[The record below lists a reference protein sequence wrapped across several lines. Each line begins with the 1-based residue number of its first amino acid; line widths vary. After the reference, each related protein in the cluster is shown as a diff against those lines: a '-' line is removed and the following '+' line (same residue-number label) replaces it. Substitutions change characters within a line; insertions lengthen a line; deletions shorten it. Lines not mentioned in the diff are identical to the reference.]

1 MGSPVLTSRLTRT
14 STRMIFRNSSE
25 IQVEQFFQSL
35 ANLPATSS
43 NLEIVSKNGNLS
55 YINRELLCLFS
66 PSLRSI
72 LKNLPCCSGHTI
84 IIPDVSKESI
94 EYVISLLASGVTH
107 TNAISIHQ
115 IQKVQE
121 AAKMIGVDLTNIDC
135 DLGLPNIAKSEVEG
149 PNKGLDDSELF
160 VEAQFLNHNEL
171 LSLEEASHRQNKK
184 DLEHTNEENFNN
196 VVQLLYKNTSFNAEL
211 ISRTLPKQ
219 PLFRRMKSMKRGAMF
234 VAHDAVRKGFEILHK
249 I

>member
-1 MGSPVLTSRLTRT
+1 MGSPVLTSRQARA

-35 ANLPATSS
+35 ANLPAISS
-43 NLEIVSKNGNLS
+43 KLEIFSKNGNLS
-55 YINRELLCLFS
+55 FINRELLCLFS

-72 LKNLPCCSGHTI
+72 LKNLPCCSGQMI
-84 IIPDVSKESI
+84 IIPDLSKESI
-94 EYVISLLASGVTH
+94 EYVISLLASGVTQ

-115 IQKVQE
+115 IQEVQE

-135 DLGLPNIAKSEVEG
+135 DLGLPDIVMSEVQG
-149 PNKGLDDSELF
+149 PIKALDDSELF
-160 VEAQFLNHNEL
+160 VEAQFPNHNEL

-184 DLEHTNEENFNN
+184 DLNHTDEENFNN
-196 VVQLLYKNTSFNAEL
+196 IVQLLYKNTSFNAEL
-211 ISRTLPKQ
+211 IPITLPKQ
-219 PLFRRMKSMKRGAMF
+219 PFFRRMKSMKRGAIF
-234 VAHDAVRKGFEILHK
+234 VAHDTIRKGFEILHT